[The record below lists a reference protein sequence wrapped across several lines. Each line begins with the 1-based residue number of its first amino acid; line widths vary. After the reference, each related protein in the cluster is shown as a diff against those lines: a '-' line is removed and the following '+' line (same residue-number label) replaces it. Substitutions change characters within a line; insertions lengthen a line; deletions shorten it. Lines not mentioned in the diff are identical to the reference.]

1 MGSYVASHE
10 KSFTRDEKDT
20 DTNKPVE
27 IGAWGTVCSGKI
39 FDTGAVAVFPTEL
52 KRILED
58 ELKFASADKLIA
70 EWKEQG
76 NILITD
82 KGRTTHKIR
91 IGKKTYNVIHFR
103 AGILATDTDSA
114 EINYYEELGVFNS

>member
-1 MGSYVASHE
+1 M
-10 KSFTRDEKDT
+10 
-20 DTNKPVE
+20 
-27 IGAWGTVCSGKI
+27 
-39 FDTGAVAVFPTEL
+39 FPTEL

-76 NILITD
+76 NIPITD

-91 IGKKTYNVIHFR
+91 IGKETYNVIHFR
-103 AGILATDTDSA
+103 AGIIATDTDSA
-114 EINYYEELGVFNS
+114 EINYYEKEGKLNCGNMGTLKVEKLFFSAPAVSTLLVMFTSAFHFVKREVD